1 MFNTLKSA
9 MNRVST
15 AFRPPPWGPMAPMYR
30 MSLRV
35 WTVEVERV
43 RVRVGVV
50 AEVRERVAERVGVK
64 VRGIVRVRGSI
75 KSRSGSESR
84 SESRSKSEGRS
95 KRVKVRVRG
104 RVEKNN

>member
-1 MFNTLKSA
+1 MIVNIGTRNNERQPAHLLRTASVGGLMFNTLKSA

-35 WTVEVERV
+35 CTVEVKRV

-50 AEVRERVAERVGVK
+50 AGVRERVGVK
-64 VRGIVRVRGSI
+64 VRGIVRVRGRI
-75 KSRSGSESR
+75 KE
-84 SESRSKSEGRS
+84 
-95 KRVKVRVRG
+95 
-104 RVEKNN
+104 